1 MTILSRSLRDSGRGY
16 VAGLLNRETRR
27 PSPRSGAAADTSSL
41 ADLVRRHDRDRFQTA
56 LFAPEPN
63 RQALFALYGFNYEI
77 ARVREIVREPMLGQ
91 IRLQWWREVIAT
103 AFDGEAPR
111 RHEIVLP
118 LSAAIRDF
126 SLSRECFDRLIDT
139 RERDLDPE
147 PPSTLAV
154 LEAYAEGT
162 SAALVVLALEVLGV
176 RNAAALKAGG
186 EVGTGYALAGLI
198 RAMPF
203 HTAGQR
209 CYIPTEIEA
218 EVGLNREDYDAGRAT
233 PALRA
238 AVGEIAAAAL
248 RHLRAAR
255 ADRGAIPRTAIPALL
270 PAIIATRFL
279 RRLERVGYDPFDR
292 RLAVPDTLQSW
303 RLAAAA
309 LFGRY

>member
-1 MTILSRSLRDSGRGY
+1 
-16 VAGLLNRETRR
+16 VAGLLSRETRR
-27 PSPRSGAAADTSSL
+27 PSPRSGAGADTSSL

-56 LFAPEPN
+56 LFAPEPE
-63 RQALFALYGFNYEI
+63 RDALFALYAFNYEI

-91 IRLQWWREVIAT
+91 IRLQWWREVIA
-103 AFDGEAPR
+103 AVFAGETPR

-118 LSAAIRDF
+118 LTAAIRDF
-126 SLSRECFDRLIDT
+126 GLSRECFDRLIDT

-147 PPSTLAV
+147 PPPTLAA

-162 SAALVVLALEVLGV
+162 SAALVVLALEVLGM
-176 RNAAALKAGG
+176 RSAAALKPGG

-209 CYIPTEIEA
+209 CYIPAEIGA

-255 ADRGAIPRTAIPALL
+255 TDRGAIPRAAIPALL
-270 PAIIATRFL
+270 PAIVATRFL
-279 RRLERVGYDPFDR
+279 RRLERVAYDPFDR
-292 RLAVPDTLQSW
+292 RLAVPDALQSW
-303 RLAAAA
+303 RLATAA